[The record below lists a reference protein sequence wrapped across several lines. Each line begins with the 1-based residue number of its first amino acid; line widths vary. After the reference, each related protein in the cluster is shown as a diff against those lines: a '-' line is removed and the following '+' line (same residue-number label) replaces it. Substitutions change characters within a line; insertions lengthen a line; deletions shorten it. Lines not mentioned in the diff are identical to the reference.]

1 MDKARESEV
10 KANLHTIH
18 EALERYG
25 VDHSGEYPAYIF
37 GGDSEG
43 WDDENGCRVIT
54 DVDPDDRPPLDPLLD
69 AGYLA
74 SYPSNPFLSSNS
86 ALRKVVALTGSEASP
101 GAGDVRFGLNGDI
114 MGNCLDDPRY
124 LFDIDG
130 NTTNYANTMLSDPDS
145 GIGVVCEDRSNSF
158 YCMGGLDGRKN
169 WWPGEFFYRS
179 GGDFFL
185 EDPDNLD
192 DEKYRLIWGWP
203 YFKINKYML
212 GAYGSL
218 KGEGLDIIRL
228 TSKQGLEAATMNSTE
243 FGIVADEYYQDPT
256 NPYLD
261 ISHPDFNVRVLYS
274 NPETMGGGEQGYMPT
289 FPYYQTSST
298 AWIYGA
304 LDGFNDGIILLLTSG
319 GEHTLEYEIEIS
331 K

>member
-10 KANLHTIH
+10 KANLHTIY

-25 VDHSGEYPAYIF
+25 VDHSGEYPEYIF

-54 DVDPDDRPPLDPLLD
+54 DVDPDDRPPLDPLLE

-74 SYPSNPFLSSNS
+74 SYPSNPFLSSSS

-101 GAGDVRFGLNGDI
+101 GSGDVRFGLNGDI

-145 GIGVVCEDRSNSF
+145 GIGVVCEGRSNSF

-169 WWPGEFFYRS
+169 WWPGEFVPVGIFSSRTLITLKTQNTGLS
-179 GGDFFL
+179 GDGH
-185 EDPDNLD
+185 
-192 DEKYRLIWGWP
+192 I
-203 YFKINKYML
+203 
-212 GAYGSL
+212 L
-218 KGEGLDIIRL
+218 K
-228 TSKQGLEAATMNSTE
+228 STN
-243 FGIVADEYYQDPT
+243 T
-256 NPYLD
+256 C
-261 ISHPDFNVRVLYS
+261 
-274 NPETMGGGEQGYMPT
+274 
-289 FPYYQTSST
+289 
-298 AWIYGA
+298 WA
-304 LDGFNDGIILLLTSG
+304 LMV
-319 GEHTLEYEIEIS
+319 H
-331 K
+331 